1 MGQKMEG
8 NIMKEIAKTIG
19 VCALCY
25 GLAWLTVQALWPH
38 ISAASFMQSMP
49 AWLPAAAAT
58 VASLAVLFLITHME
72 RGCIHPESYL
82 FLFLYGAVCLGFSFS
97 TALPGQFNVGTATV
111 NMAFVYVVLWKLLQK
126 KCAEKPAE

>member
-1 MGQKMEG
+1 
-8 NIMKEIAKTIG
+8 MKQIAKTLG

-25 GLAWLTVQALWPH
+25 GLGWLTVRSLWPLVSGLAVLQALPL
-38 ISAASFMQSMP
+38 
-49 AWLPAAAAT
+49 WLPAAVAT
-58 VASLAVLFLITHME
+58 AASLAVLFLITHME

-111 NMAFVYVVLWKLLQK
+111 NMAFVYVVIWKLIQK
-126 KCAEKPAE
+126 RTAKKPDA